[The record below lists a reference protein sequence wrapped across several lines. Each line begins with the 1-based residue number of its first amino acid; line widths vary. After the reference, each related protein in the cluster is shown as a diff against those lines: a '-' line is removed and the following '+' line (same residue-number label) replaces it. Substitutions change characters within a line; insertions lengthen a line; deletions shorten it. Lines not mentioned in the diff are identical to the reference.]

1 MRFTVTTQTICPP
14 HTPACSLRGLLLV
27 RSLIASCELLFGTCS
42 SRCRHEALQLRFVF
56 LARLA
61 LHAGDDVH
69 APRLEQTDRLA
80 YVLGGQAASDDYR
93 QHGLDFLHERQ
104 RGFPVKRH
112 SCSTAVARHTRI
124 EQDGVKV
131 FPRVEISLQ
140 DPRAAVC
147 RQLACLKRFDELTT
161 AQHLPIP

>member
-69 APRLEQTDRLA
+69 APRLEQADRLD
-80 YVLGGQAASDDYR
+80 YVLGGQATGDDHR
-93 QHGLDFLHERQ
+93 QHGPDFVHHWY
-104 RGFPVKRH
+104 RGFPVERH
-112 SCSTAVARHTRI
+112 ARPTAIAGHT
-124 EQDGVKV
+124 
-131 FPRVEISLQ
+131 
-140 DPRAAVC
+140 
-147 RQLACLKRFDELTT
+147 
-161 AQHLPIP
+161 